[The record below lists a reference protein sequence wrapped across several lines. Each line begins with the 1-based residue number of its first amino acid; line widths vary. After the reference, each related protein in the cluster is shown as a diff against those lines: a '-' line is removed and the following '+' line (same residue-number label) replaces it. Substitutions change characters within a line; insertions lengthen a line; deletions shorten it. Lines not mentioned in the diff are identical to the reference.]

1 MFKRTV
7 IILITLF
14 FAFFSEAREQSLSP
28 NARVVMFTCGPGAEL
43 YAGFGHS
50 ALWIND
56 QTTGVD
62 RLYNYGTF
70 DFNTPN
76 FYWKFIRGRL
86 DYMLTVTTASRF
98 MAEYNHRKI
107 AVNGQALHL
116 TLDEKQKLFSLLEEN
131 LEPENR
137 FYKYD
142 FFYDNC
148 ATRIRDIVEEAAS
161 DSIVFNGRANHQ
173 SFRELLFP
181 YLEHTPWTRFGINL
195 ILGLSADKTAS
206 PYQTMYLPRHMESH
220 FDSASIRHSEKE
232 ARLVQSKQVYLTSK
246 LQFTNKQYDDPI
258 VVFSLI
264 LMLIALLTYFE
275 QKKKINLKWLDYLI
289 NTIAVLAGLFLLF
302 MWVGTDHSATNY
314 NMNILWLL
322 PAQLAFLIALR
333 CGIKLQTLIKKASLI
348 WILAV
353 TLAMLFWPQELEA
366 SFILI
371 TLTFALRYIFSLRL
385 K

>member
-1 MFKRTV
+1 MLKKTAIV
-7 IILITLF
+7 LIALL
-14 FAFFSEAREQSLSP
+14 FAFLSEAKEQALSS

-56 QTTGVD
+56 QASGVD

-76 FYWKFIRGRL
+76 FYWKFIRGKL

-98 MAEYNHRKI
+98 IAEYNHRKI
-107 AVNGQALHL
+107 EVSSQTLQL

-131 LEPENR
+131 LKPGNR

-148 ATRIRDIVEEAAS
+148 ATRIRDIVEEAAN
-161 DSIVFNGRANHQ
+161 DTIVFNGTAKQ
-173 SFRELLFP
+173 LSFRELLFP

-195 ILGLSADKTAS
+195 ILGLTSDKIAS
-206 PYQTMYLPRHMESH
+206 PYQTMYLPRHMEAL
-220 FDSASIRHSEKE
+220 FDGASIVHGNKE
-232 ARLVQSKQVYLTSK
+232 DDLILFKQNLLKSR

-258 VVFSLI
+258 AVFSLI
-264 LMLIALLTYFE
+264 FVLIALLTYFE
-275 QKKKINLKWLDYLI
+275 QKKKLRLKWLDFFI
-289 NTIAVLAGLFLLF
+289 NSSAVLAGLFLFF

-322 PAQLAFLIALR
+322 PAQLAYLVSLKPGNKNRRLITRVAFF
-333 CGIKLQTLIKKASLI
+333 

-353 TLAMLFWPQELEA
+353 TVAMLFWPQEAEA
-366 SFILI
+366 SFIVI
-371 TLTFALRYIFSLRL
+371 TLTFALRYYFRIY